1 MSECCDFDGQK
12 SKGVIH
18 MRAFVMI
25 VMVAL
30 MTLMLRAFPFVLF
43 SGKKQLPDLMVR
55 LEKQLPCAVM
65 VLLVVYCIKG
75 VSFSNT
81 SSWVSTF
88 AGVAVTALVHLKK
101 KNVLLSI
108 LAGTLVYMMF
118 VQFVF

>member
-1 MSECCDFDGQK
+1 
-12 SKGVIH
+12 

-30 MTLMLRAFPFVLF
+30 MTLMLRPFPFVLF
-43 SGKKQLPDLMVR
+43 SGKKQLPVLMVR

-65 VLLVVYCIKG
+65 VLLVVYCVKG
-75 VSFSNT
+75 VSLSDA

-88 AGVAVTALVHLKK
+88 AGVVVTALVHLKK

>member
-1 MSECCDFDGQK
+1 
-12 SKGVIH
+12 

-108 LAGTLVYMMF
+108 LAGTLVYMIC
-118 VQFVF
+118 VQFLF

>member
-1 MSECCDFDGQK
+1 
-12 SKGVIH
+12 

-30 MTLMLRAFPFVLF
+30 MTFALRAFPFVIF
-43 SGKKQLPDLMVR
+43 SGKKQLPDIMVT
-55 LEKQLPCAVM
+55 LEKQLPCAIM
-65 VLLVVYCIKG
+65 ILLVVYCIKG
-75 VSFSNT
+75 VSFADA
-81 SSWVSTF
+81 SSWISTF
-88 AGVAVTALVHLKK
+88 AGVLVTALVHLKK